1 MIKVAMLSFW
11 HVHAND
17 YAKQV
22 EGHPVTQIVAVW
34 DELPERGQAEAAKRG
49 VSFYSDLAELL
60 ANKEIDAVVVDTPT
74 NLHRDVMIAAAK
86 AGKHI
91 FTEKVIAPTL
101 HEVNE
106 ILNAVNEAGVT
117 LTVSL
122 PRLNPTYTL
131 AIQEIIQ
138 KELLGQITLVR
149 TRLSHN
155 GGISTNENPN
165 GWLPEHFYNAKQCG
179 GGALIDLGCH
189 PMYLT
194 RLLLGLPEAVSASY
208 GYVTGREVE
217 DNAVAT
223 LQYANGALGIVEA
236 GFVNAF
242 SPFVIEVH
250 GTDGSVLYSDHDG
263 RVLLRTKK
271 LADASTQWVAYEN
284 GPEAK
289 PSAFDQWV
297 AHIQNGTKAVENI
310 ELAVDL
316 TKLMEASNRS
326 VATKQQVRL
335 DSLNQ

>member
-11 HVHAND
+11 HVHAGD

-22 EGHPVTQIVAVW
+22 TEHANTEIVAVW
-34 DELPERGQAEAAKRG
+34 DELPARGQQEAEKRG
-49 VSFYSDLAELL
+49 VPFYEDLGELL
-60 ANKEIDAVVVDTPT
+60 ANPEIDAVVIDTPT
-74 NLHRDVMIAAAK
+74 NLHREVMVAAAK

-101 HEVNE
+101 KEVNE
-106 ILNAVNEAGVT
+106 ILDAVNEAGVT

-122 PRLNPTYTL
+122 PRLNSASTL
-131 AIQEIIQ
+131 AIQEIVE
-138 KELLGQITLVR
+138 KELLGTLTLVR

-155 GGISTNENPN
+155 GGISTESNPN
-165 GWLPEHFYNAKQCG
+165 GWLPEHFYNAEQCG

-223 LQYANGALGIVEA
+223 LQYANGAIGVVEA

-250 GTDGSVLYSDHDG
+250 GTDGSVLYSEHDG
-263 RVLLRTKK
+263 RVLIRSNK
-271 LADASTQWVAYEN
+271 LAETNGQWTAYEN
-284 GPEAK
+284 WPAERI
-289 PSAFDQWV
+289 SAFDQWV
-297 AHIQNGTKAVENI
+297 SHIQNGTKAETNI
-310 ELAVDL
+310 QLAVDL
-316 TKLMEASNRS
+316 TKLMEAANQS
-326 VATKQQVRL
+326 VAKKQQIRV
-335 DSLNQ
+335 DSLTQ